1 MIAVEGVFKSL
12 RGQVILD
19 NISLEVPDAGI
30 VAVLGPSGA
39 GKTVLLKIIAGIMH
53 PDSGRVIYD
62 GQELRYGRFADNEHT
77 LVKIGFV
84 FQGGALFDSLN
95 VAENVSLPL
104 KERTGLSRIEIEKRV
119 LAVLEQVGM
128 GANRGLYVRELSG
141 GMVRMV
147 AIARALITE
156 PKYIFFDEPTS
167 GLDPLLRERIC
178 DIIKSLAGT
187 GNRSAVVVTHD
198 IEVAKRLTDRLYIL
212 KGCKLFVAEEI
223 KKEDYEPAGS

>member
-77 LVKIGFV
+77 LAKIGFV